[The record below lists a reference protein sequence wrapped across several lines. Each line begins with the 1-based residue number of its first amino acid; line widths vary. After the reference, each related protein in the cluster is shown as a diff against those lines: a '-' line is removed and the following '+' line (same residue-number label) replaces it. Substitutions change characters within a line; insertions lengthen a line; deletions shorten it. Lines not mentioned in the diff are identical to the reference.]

1 MDRESKS
8 DLLFSVVNYI
18 ILSVFLV
25 LVLYPIV
32 YVLAASFSSPRAI
45 IAGRVW
51 LWPVDFSLLGYERTL
66 AYQKVWMGFGNS
78 FFYAIFGTILN
89 IAMTVLAAY
98 PLSRKDLKGRDAIM
112 FLFAFTMWFSGGL
125 IPSYLL
131 VRKLGMINTR
141 WALLIPNAM
150 AIWNVII
157 TRTFFQTQIPQE
169 LRESADMDGC
179 DDFRFV
185 GRIVLPLSGAIIAV
199 NALFYAVGH
208 WNAFFGAF
216 LYLSDK
222 SLFPLQIVLREVLLM
237 GQTDDM
243 EAMVMDAE
251 QAEDARFLSELLR
264 YSLIVVSSLPV
275 VLMYPFVQKY
285 FVKGIMIGAIKG

>member
-1 MDRESKS
+1 
-8 DLLFSVVNYI
+8 
-18 ILSVFLV
+18 
-25 LVLYPIV
+25 
-32 YVLAASFSSPRAI
+32 
-45 IAGRVW
+45 
-51 LWPVDFSLLGYERTL
+51 
-66 AYQKVWMGFGNS
+66 
-78 FFYAIFGTILN
+78 
-89 IAMTVLAAY
+89 
-98 PLSRKDLKGRDAIM
+98 
-112 FLFAFTMWFSGGL
+112 
-125 IPSYLL
+125 
-131 VRKLGMINTR
+131 
-141 WALLIPNAM
+141 M

-169 LRESADMDGC
+169 LRESAEMDGC
-179 DDFRFV
+179 DDFGFV
-185 GRIVLPLSGAIIAV
+185 GRVVLPLSGAIIAV

-222 SLFPLQIVLREVLLM
+222 TLFPLQIVLREVLLM